1 MKKTDVQLQGIIN
14 QISFEFQIKRLLE
27 DAVYC
32 ERFLARP
39 HNRSCPSMY
48 DLIETSYDQEDF
60 GYYIKNL
67 KLRAAPRQLD
77 RYEFVIDLLLM
88 IKEDIYEDPIMARR
102 LLWLRAANYKWTKL
116 AKHFGLHRTT
126 LKNKY
131 ERILELLA
139 YKVKKNIPFDKLDK
153 IYYRI

>member
-1 MKKTDVQLQGIIN
+1 MKKNVVQLQKIIN
-14 QISFEFQIKRLLE
+14 QINFEYQIVRLLE

-32 ERFLARP
+32 ERFLTKP

-48 DLIETSYDQEDF
+48 DLIESSHDQEDF

-67 KLRAAPRQLD
+67 KLRATPRQLD

-88 IKEDIYEDPIMARR
+88 IKEDIYDDHIFARR
-102 LLWLRAANYKWTKL
+102 LLWLRANHFKWTKL
-116 AKHFGLHRTT
+116 GKHFGFHRTT

-131 ERILELLA
+131 KMILERLA
-139 YKVKKNIPFDKLDK
+139 NKVKKEIKFDKFDN
-153 IYYRI
+153 IAYRI

>member
-1 MKKTDVQLQGIIN
+1 MKKSVVQLQKIIN
-14 QISFEFQIKRLLE
+14 QINFEYQIQRLLE

-32 ERFLARP
+32 ERFLAKP
-39 HNRSCPSMY
+39 HNRRCPSMY
-48 DLIETSYDQEDF
+48 DLIETGYDKEDF
-60 GYYIKNL
+60 GYWVKNL
-67 KLRAAPRQLD
+67 KLRATPRQLD
-77 RYEFVIDLLLM
+77 RYDFVIQLLLM
-88 IKEDIYEDPIMARR
+88 VKEDVYEDPIMARR
-102 LLWLRAANYKWTKL
+102 LLWLRASHHKWTKL

-139 YKVKKNIPFDKLDK
+139 YKVKKNIPFDKLDR

>member
-1 MKKTDVQLQGIIN
+1 MKSIDVQGIVN
-14 QISFEFQIKRLLE
+14 QINFEFQIQRLLE

-32 ERFLARP
+32 ERFLAKP
-39 HNRSCPSMY
+39 NNRSCPSMY
-48 DLIETSYDQEDF
+48 QLIETSYDKEDI

-67 KLRAAPRQLD
+67 KLRASPLQIT

-88 IKEDIYEDPIMARR
+88 IKEDIFDDPIFARR
-102 LLWLRAANYKWTKL
+102 LLWLRASHFKWSKL
-116 AKHFGLHRTT
+116 AKHFGFHRTT

-131 ERILELLA
+131 EKILELLA
-139 YKVKKNIPFDKLDK
+139 QKVKKNIPFDKLDK